1 MFHILEIRS
10 KSYGDTVRALGDGP
24 RQGKHWSWEKG
35 MRGALWV
42 ADLARSPPGAVG
54 GRGGLGVG
62 TRHACGQARCE
73 KVG

>member
-1 MFHILEIRS
+1 M
-10 KSYGDTVRALGDGP
+10 
-24 RQGKHWSWEKG
+24 G

-73 KVG
+73 KVGRVARIYGSYGMGS